1 MPVRYSCANS
11 EDLMHNIAGS
21 LQLQQVH
28 RTLATTQN
36 LKYLNSSLVKKCHDV
51 PPDGLTKF
59 YKCVLYTTA
68 GEGSIS

>member
-1 MPVRYSCANS
+1 
-11 EDLMHNIAGS
+11 MHNIAGS
-21 LQLQQVH
+21 LQLQQVD

-36 LKYLNSSLVKKCHDV
+36 LKYLDSSLVKKCHDV
-51 PPDGLTKF
+51 PDGLTKF